1 MAGQA
6 AGLRIDYAASENRI
20 AKTCVDSVA
29 GVCAGLAAAQYA
41 ADLPAP
47 VKTDSVGTYGGSV
60 VAAETGLEASALVS
74 GSAACAPLHRSKRLH
89 GSAPSLYLHPRAV
102 EG

>member
-1 MAGQA
+1 MQ
-6 AGLRIDYAASENRI
+6 
-20 AKTCVDSVA
+20 TCVGSVA
-29 GVCAGLAAAQYA
+29 GACAGLAAAQYA
-41 ADLPAP
+41 DLPAP
-47 VKTDSVGTYGGSV
+47 VKADSVGTYGGSA